1 MWPDREK
8 TMDDIVVPIVSA
20 TDATWAASQAIALYR
35 SDPSAHIQL
44 VNVQRPLPK
53 HVSQFF
59 NRNDLRAF
67 HQESGVRVL
76 EPAVRMLD
84 EAGVPHEDHV
94 LVGHPAEAIVQFA
107 EERGCRHVIVDA
119 PATGVLS
126 TFGLG
131 SVGSQVRH
139 LMEAHAAVAPIAVT
153 PVAVA
158 PEVGAR
164 IPPG

>member
-1 MWPDREK
+1 
-8 TMDDIVVPIVSA
+8 MDDIVVPIVSA
-20 TDATWAASQAIALYR
+20 SDAPWAASQAIALYR

-53 HVSQFF
+53 HVSRFF

-67 HQESGVRVL
+67 HQESGLRVL
-76 EPAVRMLD
+76 EPAARMLD

-107 EERGCRHVIVDA
+107 EDRGCQHVIVDA
-119 PATGVLS
+119 PTTGVLS
-126 TFGLG
+126 MLGLG

-139 LMEAHAAVAPIAVT
+139 LLAAHARAPVAAVT
-153 PVAVA
+153 SGPGAGA
-158 PEVGAR
+158 PGAT
-164 IPPG
+164 